1 MYHFVEMIHK
11 QIRIKIVNVNFVSSP
26 SRLLLSRIV
35 FVFTNLSKDAE
46 QTILKIITY
55 KYLWYS
61 NNHEIPINLI
71 FYNGRYI
78 LIPPR

>member
-26 SRLLLSRIV
+26 SRLVLSRIV

-46 QTILKIITY
+46 QTILTIITY
-55 KYLWYS
+55 KYL
-61 NNHEIPINLI
+61 
-71 FYNGRYI
+71 
-78 LIPPR
+78 

>member
-46 QTILKIITY
+46 QTILKTITY
-55 KYLWYS
+55 KYL
-61 NNHEIPINLI
+61 
-71 FYNGRYI
+71 
-78 LIPPR
+78 

>member
-26 SRLLLSRIV
+26 SRLLVSRIV

-55 KYLWYS
+55 KYY
-61 NNHEIPINLI
+61 
-71 FYNGRYI
+71 
-78 LIPPR
+78 

>member
-35 FVFTNLSKDAE
+35 FVFTNLSKHAE
-46 QTILKIITY
+46 QTIFEIITY
-55 KYLWYS
+55 KYL
-61 NNHEIPINLI
+61 
-71 FYNGRYI
+71 
-78 LIPPR
+78 

>member
-11 QIRIKIVNVNFVSSP
+11 QIRIKIVNVNFVSSN

-35 FVFTNLSKDAE
+35 FVFTNPSKDAE

-55 KYLWYS
+55 KYL
-61 NNHEIPINLI
+61 
-71 FYNGRYI
+71 
-78 LIPPR
+78 

>member
-26 SRLLLSRIV
+26 SRSLLSRIV

-46 QTILKIITY
+46 QTIFEIITY
-55 KYLWYS
+55 KYL
-61 NNHEIPINLI
+61 
-71 FYNGRYI
+71 
-78 LIPPR
+78 

>member
-35 FVFTNLSKDAE
+35 FVFTNVSKDAK
-46 QTILKIITY
+46 QTVLKIITY
-55 KYLWYS
+55 KYL
-61 NNHEIPINLI
+61 
-71 FYNGRYI
+71 
-78 LIPPR
+78 

>member
-1 MYHFVEMIHK
+1 MYHFVEMIHT

-55 KYLWYS
+55 KYL
-61 NNHEIPINLI
+61 
-71 FYNGRYI
+71 
-78 LIPPR
+78 

>member
-55 KYLWYS
+55 KYY
-61 NNHEIPINLI
+61 
-71 FYNGRYI
+71 
-78 LIPPR
+78 

>member
-26 SRLLLSRIV
+26 SRLLLSRIA

-55 KYLWYS
+55 KYY
-61 NNHEIPINLI
+61 
-71 FYNGRYI
+71 
-78 LIPPR
+78 

>member
-55 KYLWYS
+55 KYL
-61 NNHEIPINLI
+61 
-71 FYNGRYI
+71 
-78 LIPPR
+78 

>member
-46 QTILKIITY
+46 QTFSKIITY
-55 KYLWYS
+55 KYL
-61 NNHEIPINLI
+61 
-71 FYNGRYI
+71 
-78 LIPPR
+78 

>member
-35 FVFTNLSKDAE
+35 FAFTNLSIDAE

-55 KYLWYS
+55 KYL
-61 NNHEIPINLI
+61 
-71 FYNGRYI
+71 
-78 LIPPR
+78 

>member
-11 QIRIKIVNVNFVSSP
+11 QIRIKIVNVNFVSSR

-46 QTILKIITY
+46 QTISKIIKY
-55 KYLWYS
+55 KYL
-61 NNHEIPINLI
+61 
-71 FYNGRYI
+71 
-78 LIPPR
+78 

>member
-35 FVFTNLSKDAE
+35 FVFTNVSKDAK
-46 QTILKIITY
+46 QTVLKIIT
-55 KYLWYS
+55 
-61 NNHEIPINLI
+61 
-71 FYNGRYI
+71 
-78 LIPPR
+78 

>member
-46 QTILKIITY
+46 QNFLKIITY
-55 KYLWYS
+55 KYL
-61 NNHEIPINLI
+61 
-71 FYNGRYI
+71 
-78 LIPPR
+78 

>member
-35 FVFTNLSKDAE
+35 FVCTNLSKDAE

-55 KYLWYS
+55 KYL
-61 NNHEIPINLI
+61 
-71 FYNGRYI
+71 
-78 LIPPR
+78 